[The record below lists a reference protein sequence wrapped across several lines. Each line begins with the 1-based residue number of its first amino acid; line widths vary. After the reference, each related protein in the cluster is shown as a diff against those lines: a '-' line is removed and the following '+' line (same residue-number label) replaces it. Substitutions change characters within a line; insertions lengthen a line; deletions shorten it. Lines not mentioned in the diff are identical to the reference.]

1 MASFRTLLPKNAL
14 QASRSQ
20 SITSGPSSLAVAHL
34 HSSAAVNAVSPSVQK
49 RERERQKRK
58 AAEQKQLLRQRI
70 FELTKP
76 DPVLGHQMN
85 EKGEAVWK
93 NSELRK
99 IILTKDDVWGVR
111 EDRRGNLIEIT
122 EEAKTDDASTSPPE
136 EGIQIGPKRLNFGL
150 DSQEDRQLLFG
161 NLPATILEDYH
172 RAMEDQL
179 LRASQDELLSF
190 SQNMQENEEIEQG
203 HTDLLGRLLD
213 LRNANGKGIQVE
225 NIRRITNHFGQR
237 PAMEDGKERG
247 LDTGSPEVQAAVLT
261 YRIRNLHEHL
271 ETKRH
276 DNSNRRGMTALVQKR
291 AKILKYLKRESISRY
306 NTILPRLGIEPRAV
320 EGEVTVPGKPKMNA
334 SV

>member
-1 MASFRTLLPKNAL
+1 MASFRTLMPKNAL

-20 SITSGPSSLAVAHL
+20 SITSGPSSLATAHL
-34 HSSAAVNAVSPSVQK
+34 HSSAVVNAVSPSVQK

-58 AAEQKQLLRQRI
+58 AIEQKQLLKQRI

-76 DPVLGHQMN
+76 DPVLGHQLN
-85 EKGEAVWK
+85 ETGEAVWK

-99 IILTKDDVWGVR
+99 IILSKDDVWGVR
-111 EDRRGNLIEIT
+111 EDRRGNLVEIKEDT
-122 EEAKTDDASTSPPE
+122 TAEADASSA

-150 DSQEDRQLLFG
+150 DSKEDRQLLFA

-172 RAMEDQL
+172 RGMEDQL
-179 LRASQDELLSF
+179 PRASQEQLMDF

-237 PAMEDGKERG
+237 PALKDGKERG

-276 DNSNRRGMTALVQKR
+276 DNSNRRGMAALVQKR

-306 NTILPRLGIEPRAV
+306 NAILPRLGIEPRAV
-320 EGEVTVPGKPKMNA
+320 EGEITVPGKPLMKA